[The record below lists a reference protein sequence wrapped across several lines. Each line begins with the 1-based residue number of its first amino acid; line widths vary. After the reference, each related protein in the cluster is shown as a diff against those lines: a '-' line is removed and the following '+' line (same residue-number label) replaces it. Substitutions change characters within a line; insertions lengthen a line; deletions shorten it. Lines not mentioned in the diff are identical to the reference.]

1 MQVKKT
7 CLAVIVATALLSS
20 GCASVEN
27 KDPLEGFNRA
37 VYKFNDTADKA
48 VLKPVAGA
56 YKAVLPSPIRSGVGN
71 FFANLS
77 TFVSAIN
84 NVLQFKFSDAFD
96 DAGRFVINTTFGV
109 AGVMDLASMDGVAK
123 HNEDFGQTLG
133 HWGLGDGAYL
143 VLPFLGPSTLR
154 DTAGLAVDASLF
166 MPVLY
171 LDDTRTR
178 NQLLITQFVDTRA
191 QLLPGSDLLDE
202 AALDPYAFMR
212 DAYLQR
218 RHHQIQDGE
227 AKPVDSEFEESNS
240 NVEMSPVALQEK
252 SQQETQAQ
260 IDTPENQE
268 IASQELT
275 EASKQ
280 ETTQQTFVTSEVQ
293 ATETLSATEIDTAVL
308 EAPKTEEANHSDANM
323 VEIVAVEAQSAE
335 VISESL
341 VQEVTAQEPTL
352 AEVKE
357 TLADQSTTNV
367 STEAIQATPAV
378 EMDAEKTE
386 LVQTNEQPIETPAVE
401 LTKDASVTPAPQAIA
416 DIPLN
421 QATNDVIEVE
431 TATPATQ
438 ASNVEE
444 AVLVVSDTNL
454 NTTPTTIEVKAEV
467 QEQASPAATLPMELP
482 EDLKNASLY

>member
-48 VLKPVAGA
+48 VIKPVAGA

-77 TFVSAIN
+77 TFVSAVN

-154 DTAGLAVDASLF
+154 DTGGLAVDAF
-166 MPVLY
+166 FFKPVRY
-171 LDDTRTR
+171 VEDPATR
-178 NQLLITQFVDTRA
+178 NSLLATELLDTRA

-227 AKPVDSEFEESNS
+227 ANAVDSEFEESNS
-240 NVEMSPVALQEK
+240 NVEINPVALQDN
-252 SQQETQAQ
+252 TDAPAN
-260 IDTPENQE
+260 IE
-268 IASQELT
+268 IASQELS
-275 EASKQ
+275 EATI
-280 ETTQQTFVTSEVQ
+280 EEGTQSALVTSEVQ
-293 ATETLSATEIDTAVL
+293 LTETPIATEVDTANL
-308 EAPKTEEANHSDANM
+308 EAPSSEKATYSESNAIEIAT
-323 VEIVAVEAQSAE
+323 VETQPVETA
-335 VISESL
+335 SESL
-341 VQEVTAQEPTL
+341 VQEVYSQEITL
-352 AEVKE
+352 AKATE
-357 TLADQSTTNV
+357 TLVDESTANLA
-367 STEAIQATPAV
+367 TETLQETPVAETHTENAQLV
-378 EMDAEKTE
+378 E
-386 LVQTNEQPIETPAVE
+386 TNEQPVEVPAVE
-401 LTKDASVTPAPQAIA
+401 LTQDTSVTPAPQAIA
-416 DIPLN
+416 DTPQN
-421 QATNDVIEVE
+421 KETNDAEVAAVAVE
-431 TATPATQ
+431 TTTLATQ
-438 ASNVEE
+438 ETNVEDTVIVVSETTLITPPADVEVKVE
-444 AVLVVSDTNL
+444 AV
-454 NTTPTTIEVKAEV
+454 
-467 QEQASPAATLPMELP
+467 EQVSPAATLPLELP